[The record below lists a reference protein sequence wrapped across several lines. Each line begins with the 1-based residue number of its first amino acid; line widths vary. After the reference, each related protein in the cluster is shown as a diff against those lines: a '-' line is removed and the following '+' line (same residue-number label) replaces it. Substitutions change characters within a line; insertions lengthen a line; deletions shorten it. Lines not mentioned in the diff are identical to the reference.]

1 LTSADMATKRLLSLL
16 ALLGLVTLVSCGCG
30 PGDPG
35 THGSAPDGAAVTTVT
50 NTVTSGVAASD
61 ASRWA
66 YMIQGDVTTGIAGT
80 AFDALIMDYTKDGT
94 EDPGQGYTDA
104 EMGSIKQS
112 GSPRLAIAYL
122 SIGEAEDYRYYFDP
136 RWTDESVGGE
146 PDRDAPDWLGK
157 TNPDWEGNYKVRYW
171 SDEWQQIILGYLDK
185 LVEYGFDG
193 AYLDIVDGFE
203 YWSDDQNGEGYFLSE
218 AEAAERMID
227 FVTRIA
233 AHARARDPAFL
244 IVPQN
249 GERILD
255 YDAEG
260 RYLEAIDGM
269 GVEDLYFAERTAID
283 TATTQERVARLDRVL
298 GAGKPVVVVDYV
310 YEGSRDAVVD
320 DFVKRAE
327 AAGFSPYAAYTD
339 RELDEIVTF
348 AGQGGSTP

>member
-1 LTSADMATKRLLSLL
+1 MTSADMATKRLLSLL

-203 YWSDDQNGEGYFLSE
+203 YWSDPENGEGYSLSE
-218 AEAAERMID
+218 ADAAERMIAL
-227 FVTRIA
+227 VTRIA
-233 AHARARDPAFL
+233 AHARELRKGF
-244 IVPQN
+244 IIIPQN
-249 GERILD
+249 GERLLAHD
-255 YDAEG
+255 TSG
-260 RYLEAIDGM
+260 GYLTAIDGL
-269 GVEDLYFAERTAID
+269 GVEDLFYDQRTPVDPSATAER
-283 TATTQERVARLDRVL
+283 RVYLDGAL
-298 GAGKPVVVVDYV
+298 AAGKPVIVVDYV
-310 YEGSRDAVVD
+310 YSGSRDSVVD
-320 DFVKRAE
+320 DFLTKAA
-327 AAGFSPYAAYTD
+327 AAGYCPYAAWTD
-339 RELDEIVTF
+339 RALDRLVTF
-348 AGQGGSTP
+348 AGQGE